1 MADRELILLSS
12 DVENAHDLQT
22 AADAVRYFVL
32 SHSASVRSCLA
43 KNSVEVL
50 LEARKTAQFAAVY
63 DAAWNPCKTDELIW
77 EHQMQ
82 REEDVQSCSQ
92 EFNIDV
98 IPAKEPLEIET
109 EDQYRS
115 RVMQAAKE
123 FAPGSHLVI
132 VPRCVITTVFKG
144 WQAAVEPALV
154 CSIWTITEKAVECT
168 WFANTLEKLQH
179 HLEVSVIATNVP
191 AESAAFQ
198 PEIRPA
204 TPFPAKAESE
214 QAQAINSTFEIHL
227 KQLEDWKIGTEDQ
240 IHRLTSA
247 LEQKNK
253 EVEAWKQSSAH
264 HNYRL
269 ETLEKRMSE
278 LETIVR
284 TLQMEIS
291 TKLQREVEEQGK
303 RHEEH
308 SAKIEKHWEDLDL
321 RFQQLD
327 MSVDELRGSFEIRLE
342 AETKARSTEK
352 APVERNFP
360 VSIQNAAIQ
369 EGKWHV
375 SVVATQLCWGYLCLS
390 QQGTKPTISS
400 QPFQFTSS
408 PLDIDLS
415 PLFAL
420 QSDQN
425 YQLYVLSDIQKASND
440 YSLQIS
446 SLHQS
451 LPSRL
456 RYKDTHFYQSCSNPQ
471 EIESYVRLL
480 KGEESVQLFR
490 QLTCEWKNPVF
501 EQFQT
506 FVQCFVE
513 MQGDEKRIR
522 KRMAEIGFRLSA

>member
-12 DVENAHDLQT
+12 DVENARDLQT
-22 AADAVRYFVL
+22 VANAVRYFVT
-32 SHSASVRSCLA
+32 SHSASVVSCLA

-50 LEARKTAQFAAVY
+50 LEARKTAEFAAVY
-63 DAAWNPCKTDELIW
+63 DAAWNPRKTDELIW

-92 EFNIDV
+92 ELNIDL
-98 IPAKEPLEIET
+98 IPAKELLEIET
-109 EDQYRS
+109 EDQYRG
-115 RVMQAAKE
+115 RIMQAAKE
-123 FAPGSHLVI
+123 IAAGSHLVI
-132 VPRCVITTVFKG
+132 APSCVITTVFEG
-144 WQAAVEPALV
+144 WQVAVEPVLV
-154 CSIWTITEKAVECT
+154 CSIWKITENGVECS
-168 WFANTLEKLQH
+168 WSANTFETLQN
-179 HLEVSVIATNVP
+179 HLEVSLVTTTVP
-191 AESAAFQ
+191 AEPAAFL
-198 PEIRPA
+198 PDIMPT
-204 TPFPAKAESE
+204 TPLPAKAKSE
-214 QAQAINSTFEIHL
+214 PAQAINSTLEIHI
-227 KQLEDWKIGTEDQ
+227 KQLEDWKTGTEDQ
-240 IHRLTSA
+240 IHRLTFA

-269 ETLEKRMSE
+269 ESLEKRMSE

-284 TLQMEIS
+284 ALQIEIS
-291 TKLQREVEEQGK
+291 TKLQHEAEQQVK
-303 RHEEH
+303 RQEEH
-308 SAKIEKHWEDLDL
+308 YAKQEEHWENLDI

-327 MSVDELRGSFEIRLE
+327 TSVNELRGSFEIRLE
-342 AETKARSTEK
+342 TETQARSAEK
-352 APVERNFP
+352 APVERSFP

-375 SVVATQLCWGYLCLS
+375 SVVAAQPCWGYLCLS
-390 QQGTKPTISS
+390 QQGNKPTISA
-400 QPFQFTSS
+400 QPFQFSLS

-420 QSDQN
+420 QSGQN
-425 YQLYVLSDIQKASND
+425 YQLFALSDSQKASND

-446 SLHQS
+446 FLHQS
-451 LPSRL
+451 LPSGL
-456 RYKDTHFYQSCSNPQ
+456 RFKDTYFYQSCGNAQ

-513 MQGDEKRIR
+513 MKGDEKSIR